1 MHHPPKQSMSSG
13 AGRLARAAGH
23 TASVTALFLLVV
35 LVGKLVLGPVHGVR
49 NEAACERAY
58 AEARTRTDSI
68 SAQLLSFPEPA
79 RRGVTRR
86 CGELHAATVDA
97 PGR

>member
-1 MHHPPKQSMSSG
+1 MHHPPEQSRASG
-13 AGRLARAAGH
+13 SGRLARAAGY
-23 TASVTALFLLVV
+23 TASMTALCLLVV
-35 LVGKLVLGPVHGVR
+35 LVGNLALGPVHGVR

-68 SAQLLSFPEPA
+68 SAQLLSFPDPA
-79 RRGVTRR
+79 GRGVTRR